1 MRYDIVMVTYNS
13 EKWLRGCVEALA
25 ALEYEKAQIHLVFAD
40 NASQDG
46 TLPLLE
52 RLRAQ
57 HPEFGGFTIVRGAK
71 NAGFGAACNAGAKA
85 GTAPY
90 LLFFN
95 VDTRIM
101 PGALR
106 EMDAAIA
113 AHPAAGGWD
122 MRHIPYLPVK
132 YFHPLTFETNWLS
145 GAAMV
150 LPREVFW
157 QAGGFDEA
165 IFMYCE
171 DVDLSWRIR
180 NLGYAL
186 YHVPQAV
193 FFHYEKE
200 GDAQKDARAKR
211 SIVQNNGYLRRKFGT
226 RQDWRSYEKLVEELK
241 ARPDFAAALEGF
253 GPEQV
258 PPASRVVLKRGFVPC
273 FNGLAY
279 DAATYFAQQPGG
291 PAQGA
296 APLISILV
304 RTHARPQLLRQA
316 LQTIRTQTVRT
327 GFEVVVVEDGGPSA
341 QAVTDEFADL
351 PLRYHATG
359 RHVGRGAA
367 GNLAA
372 QMAQGRYFCF
382 FDEDDWLLPDY
393 IETWQ
398 RLLVQHPQALLFAA
412 GSMMECGSYAQDG
425 AWQAGHRRL
434 CRLENGIDALTLG
447 CRNPVPIQAVLFSRS
462 LFERCGG
469 IDEELD
475 GLEDWDLW
483 QRYYCEAGHFICCD
497 NCTSVFKMPAGVVE
511 HAVRNA
517 AIASYTQRCVE
528 KAALRPVQTTMGE
541 LMTHFAQVDERTM
554 QRSRQAQAYYDTAK
568 AISES
573 ASWRATR
580 PLRMLGNGLARLGAA
595 LSGTKAALMPEG
607 PDGLA
612 SLGEYIE
619 FIDKARNSLSWK
631 LTAILRRG
639 GNKRGKGGGA

>member
-13 EKWLRGCVEALA
+13 EKWLRGCVEALV
-25 ALEYEKAQIHLVFAD
+25 ALEYDKAQIHLVFAD

-46 TLPLLE
+46 TLALLE

-253 GPEQV
+253 
-258 PPASRVVLKRGFVPC
+258 AAR
-273 FNGLAY
+273 LA
-279 DAATYFAQQPGG
+279 
-291 PAQGA
+291 
-296 APLISILV
+296 
-304 RTHARPQLLRQA
+304 
-316 LQTIRTQTVRT
+316 
-327 GFEVVVVEDGGPSA
+327 
-341 QAVTDEFADL
+341 
-351 PLRYHATG
+351 
-359 RHVGRGAA
+359 RGA
-367 GNLAA
+367 
-372 QMAQGRYFCF
+372 
-382 FDEDDWLLPDY
+382 EK
-393 IETWQ
+393 
-398 RLLVQHPQALLFAA
+398 
-412 GSMMECGSYAQDG
+412 
-425 AWQAGHRRL
+425 RL
-434 CRLENGIDALTLG
+434 CAVFQRPCLR
-447 CRNPVPIQAVLFSRS
+447 CRNLFCPAAR
-462 LFERCGG
+462 RPGAGG
-469 IDEELD
+469 
-475 GLEDWDLW
+475 
-483 QRYYCEAGHFICCD
+483 C
-497 NCTSVFKMPAGVVE
+497 
-511 HAVRNA
+511 A
-517 AIASYTQRCVE
+517 A
-528 KAALRPVQTTMGE
+528 
-541 LMTHFAQVDERTM
+541 D
-554 QRSRQAQAYYDTAK
+554 
-568 AISES
+568 
-573 ASWRATR
+573 
-580 PLRMLGNGLARLGAA
+580 
-595 LSGTKAALMPEG
+595 
-607 PDGLA
+607 
-612 SLGEYIE
+612 
-619 FIDKARNSLSWK
+619 
-631 LTAILRRG
+631 
-639 GNKRGKGGGA
+639 

>member
-1 MRYDIVMVTYNS
+1 MHYDIVMVTYNS

-25 ALEYEKAQIHLVFAD
+25 ALEYEKVQLHLVFAD

-52 RLRAQ
+52 QLRAE

-85 GTAPY
+85 GSAPY

-95 VDTRIM
+95 VDTRIQ
-101 PGALR
+101 PDALQ
-106 EMDAAIA
+106 EMDTAIA

-122 MRHIPYLPVK
+122 MRQIPYLPVK

-150 LPREVFW
+150 LPRAVF
-157 QAGGFDEA
+157 QQTGGFDES
-165 IFMYCE
+165 IFLYCE

-186 YHVPQAV
+186 YHVPRAM
-193 FFHYEKE
+193 FLHYEKE

-211 SIVQNNGYLRRKFGT
+211 GIVQNNGYLRRKFGT
-226 RQDWRSYEKLVEELK
+226 KQDWCSYEKLVAELK
-241 ARPDFAAALEGF
+241 SRPDFSPALEGVA
-253 GPEQV
+253 PEQV
-258 PPASRVVLKRGFVPC
+258 PQAAHVHLQNGFVPC

-279 DAATYFAQQPGG
+279 DETTYFAQQPGG
-291 PAQGA
+291 PAQGN

-304 RTHARPQLLRQA
+304 RTHARPHLLRQA

-327 GFEVVVVEDGGPSA
+327 GFEVVVVEDGTPSA
-341 QAVTDEFADL
+341 QEVVAEFPDL

-359 RHVGRGAA
+359 QHVGRGAA

-372 QMAQGRYFCF
+372 QMAAGQYFCF

-393 IETWQ
+393 VETWQ

-412 GSMMECGSYAQDG
+412 GSMMECGCFAPNG
-425 AWQAGHRRL
+425 VWQARCRQL
-434 CRLENGIDALTLG
+434 CRLEDGIDALTLG
-447 CRNPVPIQAVLFSRS
+447 KENPVPIQAVLFSRS

-469 IDEELD
+469 IDEKLD

-483 QRYYCEAGHFICCD
+483 QRYYCEAGHFVCCD

-517 AIASYTQRCVE
+517 AIASYMNRCIE
-528 KAALRPVQTTMGE
+528 KAAARPVQTTMGA
-541 LMTHFAQVDERTM
+541 LMERFAKADERTM

-568 AISES
+568 AISTS

-580 PLRMLGNGLARLGAA
+580 PLRVLGNALSALGAK
-595 LSGTKAALMPEG
+595 LSGAKADPMPES
-607 PDGLA
+607 PDELA

-619 FIDKARNSLSWK
+619 FIDRARHSLGWK
-631 LTAILRRG
+631 LTSVLRRR
-639 GNKRGKGGGA
+639 KQ